1 MSLGWQIGKTCLW
14 AGRLARHVFGLADWQ
29 DMSLGWQIGK
39 TCLWAGRLARHVF
52 GLADWQDMSLGW
64 QIGKTCVLCGC
75 RVPGVHQRPD
85 ARGDQQPEDH
95 GPHLRTLP
103 ISHLQV
109 SLLPL
114 LSCLVCMWGVRRAPP
129 DAAHRFHPSS
139 PTLKPSSSDSILAA
153 ELVVIL
159 AVMVLLK
166 CVCVRE
172 KEGR

>member
-1 MSLGWQIGKTCLW
+1 MSVCWQIGKTCLWVGRFGKTFGGQIGKTCLW
-14 AGRLARHVFGLADWQ
+14 AGRFCKT
-29 DMSLGWQIGK
+29 LGWQTGK
-39 TCLWAGRLARHVF
+39 TH
-52 GLADWQDMSLGW
+52 
-64 QIGKTCVLCGC
+64 VLCGC

-103 ISHLQV
+103 FSHLQV

-114 LSCLVCMWGVRRAPP
+114 LSCLVCMWGVRHAPP
-129 DAAHRFHPSS
+129 DTAHCFHPSI

-153 ELVVIL
+153 ELVVVL

-166 CVCVRE
+166 CVCVR
-172 KEGR
+172 KRGGGNCYIYFLFIFPPGFVLQCSL